1 MFESG
6 MIDRWARI
14 GDVVFNMNEVLYV
27 DQYGESLKIT
37 FKNNDYVSVEA
48 TIDDYWK
55 IIKGCKMEDGRE

>member
-6 MIDRWARI
+6 MIGRLARI
-14 GDVVFNMNEVLYV
+14 DDVVFNTNEVLYIE
-27 DQYGESLKIT
+27 QYGESLKIT

-55 IIKGCKMEDGRE
+55 IIKGCKMGDGKE

>member
-6 MIDRWARI
+6 MIVRWARI

-27 DQYGESLKIT
+27 EQYGENLTIT
-37 FKNNDYVSVEA
+37 FKNDDCVSVEA

-55 IIKGCKMEDGRE
+55 IIKGCKMEDGKD